1 MPTDQLWTLLLTV
14 VAPVVSLIGTI
25 GVGILT
31 YRSSH
36 KTKTIEATASPYAE
50 LSKRVVHLEGRV
62 ESLETERATQR
73 AQIERLEG
81 EREADRRALRRL
93 VELIEAHGLIVPFPL
108 PAWLR
113 VKPARDEEK

>member
-1 MPTDQLWTLLLTV
+1 MPTDPIWALLLTV

-62 ESLETERATQR
+62 ESMETERGALRDQV
-73 AQIERLEG
+73 ERLEH
-81 EREADRRALRRL
+81 EREEDRRALRRL
-93 VELIEAHGLIVPFPL
+93 VELIETHGLLVPFPL

-113 VKPARDEEK
+113 VTPAREDI